1 MRDDTTLTQQLERM
15 CGMIEATFARRKVT
29 ARVTGGQVITEFDLN
44 VSRVPAGLSH
54 LAGELA
60 GQFGANACK
69 IQANGERG
77 LKITV
82 E

>member
-1 MRDDTTLTQQLERM
+1 M
-15 CGMIEATFARRKVT
+15 CDVIEATLAQRKVT
-29 ARVTGGQVITEFDLN
+29 ARVTGGQVITVFELN

-60 GQFGANACK
+60 RQFGANVCK